1 MSQNRLSKNS
11 LPPEMADVISRLG
24 ERIRIA
30 RKRRG
35 ITMEEMAS
43 RMFVNRKTLARLEK
57 GDSGVSLAVFVS
69 ALWVLGLDKDIRDVA
84 LPELDQ
90 VGIFHERKRLPERIR
105 VSKNARDLDF

>member
-1 MSQNRLSKNS
+1 MPQNRLSKNS

-57 GDSGVSLAVFVS
+57 GDSGISLAVFVS

-90 VGIFHERKRLPERIR
+90 VGILHERKRLPERVR
-105 VSKNARDLDF
+105 ASKNARDLDF

>member
-1 MSQNRLSKNS
+1 MPQNRLSKSS

-43 RMFVNRKTLARLEK
+43 RMFINRKTLGRLEK
-57 GDSGVSLAVFVS
+57 GDSGISLAVFIS
-69 ALWVLGLDKDIRDVA
+69 ALWVLGLDKDIMDVA
-84 LPELDQ
+84 LPERDP
-90 VGIFHERKRLPERIR
+90 VGIFHERKRLPERVR
-105 VSKNARDLDF
+105 ASKNADDLDF

>member
-1 MSQNRLSKNS
+1 MPQNRLSKNS
-11 LPPEMADVISRLG
+11 LPPEIADVISRLG

-43 RMFVNRKTLARLEK
+43 RMFVNRKTLSRLEK
-57 GDSGVSLAVFVS
+57 GDSGISLAVFVS
-69 ALWVLGLDKDIRDVA
+69 ALWVLGLDKDIKNVA

-90 VGIFHERKRLPERIR
+90 VGIIHERKRLPERVR
-105 VSKNARDLDF
+105 ASKNARELDF